1 MLQNQLNPG
10 LLHAKARRA
19 AVEKR
24 EMESRKRIDN
34 RRDLL
39 KELHHDTLHLSTI
52 ASDIRVDHMRRTRQH
67 EMQQLERDTIREHL
81 EEQQRAKQ
89 IQEDLRKE
97 EEMVREMELYH
108 QNQVNEQKL
117 RQSIR
122 ENSSELRELEKKLNY
137 AYMNKERSLQL
148 KEKELLSA
156 KKKAED
162 QALYATWKEQAEI
175 AELEEKEKEKKNQE
189 RAVDYHKALHHQL
202 EENEEKKQKEYE
214 IFLKEKEMVD
224 KIVQKITEE
233 NEREARSRLEKQE
246 ETKKFVEQFMHER
259 EKWKEEERLRQEEEN
274 RKIAEFA
281 QLQKLREEKVE
292 IKKKTIAAGKD
303 AIYDKLAAEIEHQ
316 DRMKAE
322 LEDLRIDLAQEEQE
336 AQARRKEH
344 EMLQQRIQK
353 RLETIDAYQAQ
364 VADKKR
370 RIEQETLEE
379 EKFRDKLMQKFAED
393 DRLEQLKQ
401 SVRRMK
407 QLEHRRAVDELVK
420 ERKRIH
426 EANEIEKKRLEN
438 IESELSRYRAEV
450 IEQERQR
457 LLREHASKLAGFLP
471 KGVLRDKKDLE
482 LFDQEFVK
490 KFGETKI

>member
-1 MLQNQLNPG
+1 MNPS
-10 LLHAKARRA
+10 LLHAKARRVA
-19 AVEKR
+19 LEKR
-24 EMESRKRIDN
+24 EMESRKRQDN
-34 RRDLL
+34 RRDIL
-39 KELHHDTLHLSTI
+39 KELHDDTLLLSNI
-52 ASDIRVDHMRRTRQH
+52 ASDIRVDHMRRTRQY
-67 EMQQLERDTIREHL
+67 EMQKLERDTIRELL
-81 EEQQRAKQ
+81 EDQQRAKQ
-89 IQEDLRKE
+89 IQEELRKE

-108 QNQVNEQKL
+108 QEQVKEQKL

-122 ENSSELRELEKKLNY
+122 ENSSELRELEKKLNH
-137 AYMNKERSLQL
+137 AYMNKERSLQM
-148 KEKELLSA
+148 KEKELMIA
-156 KKKAED
+156 KKKAEE
-162 QALYATWKEQAEI
+162 QAMYAVWKEQAEI
-175 AELEEKEKEKKNQE
+175 AELEEKEREKKNHE
-189 RAVDYHKALHHQL
+189 KAIEYHQALHHQL

-224 KIVQKITEE
+224 KIVQKIAEE
-233 NEREARSRLEKQE
+233 NEREAASRLEKQE
-246 ETKKFVEQFMHER
+246 ETKKFIEQFMRER
-259 EKWKEEERLRQEEEN
+259 AQWKEEERRLQEEEN

-281 QLQKLREEKVE
+281 QLQKAREEKVE

-303 AIYDKLAAEIEHQ
+303 AIYNKLASQIEHQ
-316 DRMKAE
+316 EKMKIE

-370 RIEQETLEE
+370 RIQEERLEE
-379 EKFRDKLMQKFAED
+379 DKFREKLMQKFAED
-393 DRLEQLKQ
+393 DRIEQMKQ
-401 SVRRMK
+401 AARRMK

-426 EANEIEKKRLEN
+426 EANEMEKKRLEN
-438 IESELSRYRAEV
+438 VELELARYRAEV

-471 KGVLRDKKDLE
+471 KGVLRDKKDLD

>member
-1 MLQNQLNPG
+1 MLQNVMNPS

-19 AVEKR
+19 ALEKR
-24 EMESRKRIDN
+24 EMENRKRQDN
-34 RRDLL
+34 RRDIL
-39 KELHHDTLHLSTI
+39 KELHDDTLLQSNI
-52 ASDIRVDHMRRTRQH
+52 SSDMRVEHKRRTRQY
-67 EMQQLERDTIREHL
+67 EMQKLERQTIREHL

-108 QNQVNEQKL
+108 QSQVNEQKL

-137 AYMNKERSLQL
+137 AYMNKERCLQM
-148 KEKELLSA
+148 KEKGLLVA
-156 KKKAED
+156 KKKAEE
-162 QALYATWKEQAEI
+162 QALYAIWKEQAEI
-175 AELEEKEKEKKNQE
+175 AELEEKEKEKRNQE
-189 RAVDYHKALHHQL
+189 RAVEYHKALHHQL

-214 IFLKEKEMVD
+214 LFLKEKEMVD
-224 KIVQKITEE
+224 KIVQKIADE

-246 ETKKFVEQFMHER
+246 ETKKFIEQFMHER
-259 EKWKEEERLRQEEEN
+259 EQWKEEERRLQEEEN

-281 QLQKLREEKVE
+281 QLQKNREEKVE

-303 AIYDKLAAEIEHQ
+303 AIYDKLAAQIEYQ
-316 DRMKAE
+316 EKMKAE

-370 RIEQETLEE
+370 RIEEEKLEE
-379 EKFRDKLMQKFAED
+379 DKFRE
-393 DRLEQLKQ
+393 KQ
-401 SVRRMK
+401 AARRMK

-420 ERKRIH
+420 ERKRLH
-426 EANEIEKKRLEN
+426 EANEMEKKRLEN
-438 IESELSRYRAEV
+438 IELELARYRAEV

-471 KGVLRDKKDLE
+471 KGVLRDKRDLE